1 MNHNYTVTI
10 IICILSM
17 VTLAIDVGKNTILKK
32 TEIKWFRLSF
42 ILAALGAACEYLGV
56 LFDKTSCA
64 PAKVHQLVTFAEFC
78 ISPYLAVFLAR
89 SCGMKKST
97 KPMLIVMT
105 VNVVLEVVSL
115 FNGMIFYISER
126 GFFHRGS
133 AYWIYLLFC
142 GISFLYIMSV
152 FILIG
157 IRSKLQNMITMLLI
171 ASIVIVG
178 QGANILNGN
187 INSGYFSICVTATLL
202 YIFIQNMFRHV
213 MLEKID
219 REKDISSHDALTR
232 VMSRNPFDRKAAD
245 LDRLIQ
251 EDPDSVRFAICECD
265 LNNLKLVNDS
275 FGHDAGDLYIIN
287 CCKLI
292 CDIFKHSPVYRIG
305 GDEFVA
311 VLQSDDYDNLELL
324 KRIVTSTCFD
334 EATKAVSLSERKS
347 FAAGFAVFDPKHD
360 NSFADVMKR
369 ADIEMYSNKKMLK
382 SL

>member
-17 VTLAIDVGKNTILKK
+17 VTMAIDVGKNTILKK

-219 REKDISSHDALTR
+219 S
-232 VMSRNPFDRKAAD
+232 
-245 LDRLIQ
+245 
-251 EDPDSVRFAICECD
+251 
-265 LNNLKLVNDS
+265 
-275 FGHDAGDLYIIN
+275 
-287 CCKLI
+287 
-292 CDIFKHSPVYRIG
+292 
-305 GDEFVA
+305 
-311 VLQSDDYDNLELL
+311 
-324 KRIVTSTCFD
+324 KR
-334 EATKAVSLSERKS
+334 RR
-347 FAAGFAVFDPKHD
+347 G
-360 NSFADVMKR
+360 
-369 ADIEMYSNKKMLK
+369 
-382 SL
+382 